1 MRDADVRAE
10 RPQAAADVRSCAVRR
25 SIRQPAAVAALLL
38 LAACTSAP
46 KHPGFYREDG
56 PPDRVPPDLL
66 ATPDAVPRDEPLS
79 PNANRPYV
87 ALGRTYVPDTSGKA
101 FHQRGIASWYGRQF
115 QGNRTA
121 SGEPYNMFAMTGAH
135 PTLPIPSYA
144 RVTNLRDGRSVI
156 VRIND
161 RGPFVHDRVID
172 LSYAAATR
180 LGLAGPG
187 SGEVEVDR
195 ILPSQIARAA
205 PTTVPPQAPPQPP
218 SQLQSPPSPPPQ
230 APVALALAVTPPAPE
245 APATALPVPP
255 STSAAAPADAAP
267 AQNAPR
273 WSVQLG
279 AFRMEANAQA
289 LRDRLALLLSQPD
302 AAGVPAEL
310 RVPWIERQGDLT
322 RVLIGDTAQRAV
334 ALEWSRLLQR
344 YLGRQTALF
353 VH

>member
-10 RPQAAADVRSCAVRR
+10 RPQVRADVRRR
-25 SIRQPAAVAALLL
+25 ARRCHTWRDICQAAVAAALFL
-38 LAACTSAP
+38 LAACASAP
-46 KHPGFYREDG
+46 KHPGFYQEDG

-87 ALGRTYVPDTSGKA
+87 ALGRTYVPDISGKP
-101 FHQRGIASWYGRQF
+101 FRQRGIASWYGRQF

-121 SGEPYNMFAMTGAH
+121 SGEPYNMFAMTAAH
-135 PTLPIPSYA
+135 PTLPIPTYA

-161 RGPFVHDRVID
+161 RGPFVRDRIID
-172 LSYAAATR
+172 LSYAAAAR

-195 ILPSQIARAA
+195 ILPSQIAQGAPAA
-205 PTTVPPQAPPQPP
+205 APPQASPQPP
-218 SQLQSPPSPPPQ
+218 SQMPSAPPPE
-230 APVALALAVTPPAPE
+230 APVALSLAVAPPVPEPPAAVLP
-245 APATALPVPP
+245 APQPP
-255 STSAAAPADAAP
+255 P
-267 AQNAPR
+267 AQADTPVAQPGAR

-279 AFRMEANAQA
+279 AFRVDANAQA

-302 AAGVPAEL
+302 AASVPAEL
-310 RVPWIERQGDLT
+310 RVPRIERQADLT

-353 VH
+353 VR

>member
-1 MRDADVRAE
+1 M
-10 RPQAAADVRSCAVRR
+10 RR